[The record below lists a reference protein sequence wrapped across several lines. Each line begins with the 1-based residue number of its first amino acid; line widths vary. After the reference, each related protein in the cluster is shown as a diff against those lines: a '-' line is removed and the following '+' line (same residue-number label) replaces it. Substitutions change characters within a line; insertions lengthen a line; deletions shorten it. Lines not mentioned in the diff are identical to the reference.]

1 MKRFSFKLL
10 AVTLLVAVAAYSCID
25 DKFDTPPIVELPE
38 GSVLT
43 IQKLKELCPPGN
55 TYKINGD
62 SSLYAVVTM
71 DEMSGNIYRNIFVQ
85 DNSGAAN
92 LRFGSTSGLYE
103 GDSIRLY
110 LKGAVLSWYNNLFQI
125 DSLHADYNVV
135 KQATER
141 FVEPEVATIS
151 QINLDKDYFQSRLVK
166 IEDVQIRA
174 SDTASIWAPY
184 QQYGEIYIEDTE
196 GNEMMIRTSGYA
208 KFAGE
213 NVPNGYGSIIAI
225 VGLYRETVQ
234 LGIRR
239 TSEVKLDGERFSDDG
254 GSGID
259 PEPATVIEEDFESF
273 TTGFGDVYFSKQVDS
288 KGWKGFTVL
297 GQLQPDLRSFNDNNF
312 VQFSAHRSSG
322 VSSGDIQEFWA
333 ISPRIDVSGASYKKL
348 SFQTAAGYFNANTLF
363 DVYVLDGDNPT
374 TANKTKLDGWKKPT
388 ASDLSGSYTPF
399 IPSGEIDLSSFS
411 GVIRI
416 GFYYK
421 GTSGSGNSTT
431 YQIDNFSFG
440 VAEAASL
447 TVSPSSLSFIKEGES
462 KTFTVTS
469 NSTWSA
475 VSSDPTNFSISI
487 NGDEVTVTTIENN
500 TDEGRSAIITVTTT
514 DNSATKTVTCN
525 QSGPAAPVGSN
536 MLTNASFE
544 DFAGDVPAGWNQGV
558 SPNNAPFEKIST
570 GAQDGSIAIKIAGN
584 SDGRCDLKQPISGIE
599 PGKTY
604 IVSFWYKDN
613 SKTAGSSGIRLWSN
627 FTNGGQ
633 FVAPA
638 DDIKDKL
645 QPVATFETVTEWT
658 QYSVEVT
665 APVGV
670 DGFNFEIRATKNN
683 WGTID
688 NCSFVEKQ

>member
-184 QQYGEIYIEDTE
+184 QQYGEIFIEDTD

-213 NVPNGYGSIIAI
+213 NVPNGFGSIIAI

-234 LGIRR
+234 LSIRR
-239 TSEVKLDGERFSDDG
+239 TSEVKLDGERWVPVLS
-254 GSGID
+254 GSGTKEDPWDVETGISLQNKDPRETGWVKGFIVGAVKEGTSSVSSANDID
-259 PEPATVIEEDFESF
+259 FTAPFSGYTNVVIADNSDEKDLSKLLVVNLPSGKPLRSQVNLKDNPSNLGKWINVTGTLRTYFGIAGMRDGTGETSDFEIEGGGGGDEDENPIFSETFATGQGNF
-273 TTGFGDVYFSKQVDS
+273 TIEN
-288 KGWKGFTVL
+288 VL
-297 GQLQPDLRSFNDNNF
+297 MN
-312 VQFSAHRSSG
+312 
-322 VSSGDIQEFWA
+322 
-333 ISPRIDVSGASYKKL
+333 SPLNYIWIHDASYKYMK
-348 SFQTAAGYFNANTLF
+348 
-363 DVYVLDGDNPT
+363 
-374 TANKTKLDGWKKPT
+374 
-388 ASDLSGSYTPF
+388 ASAYLSGSNY
-399 IPSGEIDLSSFS
+399 PSESWLISPAIDLTGKTGLSFAFEHAIGPESQLGIDKTHFTVWISSDYS
-411 GVIRI
+411 TGNP
-416 GFYYK
+416 
-421 GTSGSGNSTT
+421 NSTT
-431 YQIDNFSFG
+431 WTQIPVTEFSSSAWNF
-440 VAEAASL
+440 V
-447 TVSPSSLSFIKEGES
+447 
-462 KTFTVTS
+462 
-469 NSTWSA
+469 
-475 VSSDPTNFSISI
+475 SISKSI
-487 NGDEVTVTTIENN
+487 PVEFENKSN
-500 TDEGRSAIITVTTT
+500 VRFAFKYTSTASA
-514 DNSATKTVTCN
+514 SATW
-525 QSGPAAPVGSN
+525 
-536 MLTNASFE
+536 E
-544 DFAGDVPAGWNQGV
+544 
-558 SPNNAPFEKIST
+558 
-570 GAQDGSIAIKIAGN
+570 IKN
-584 SDGRCDLKQPISGIE
+584 VVVK
-599 PGKTY
+599 
-604 IVSFWYKDN
+604 
-613 SKTAGSSGIRLWSN
+613 
-627 FTNGGQ
+627 
-633 FVAPA
+633 
-638 DDIKDKL
+638 
-645 QPVATFETVTEWT
+645 
-658 QYSVEVT
+658 
-665 APVGV
+665 
-670 DGFNFEIRATKNN
+670 
-683 WGTID
+683 
-688 NCSFVEKQ
+688 